1 MKIKVF
7 GDSHSKYFH
16 VNRQLTRINPNI
28 AGHQIGVE
36 IFKGA
41 TVGGFGKRESTLNVK
56 EFINKNY
63 LENDIDFYIFNFGQV
78 DLELGYFYKRYIKKE
93 SIKFSD
99 FITAQASTLV
109 SWILG
114 NMDVE
119 KCVVKGVNVPV
130 LCFDQNKAI
139 NYTKRI
145 ITENLI
151 DSKSIDEAL
160 SDMKKTFP
168 NDLERTQMALR
179 YNHELASQCK
189 NAGLMYFDIN
199 HALVDT
205 DSKVVQSKYMPA
217 SLDHHLVDSVEV
229 RALHINTLLNCIYN
243 SYEF

>member
-7 GDSHSKYFH
+7 GDSHSKYFN
-16 VNRQLTRINPNI
+16 VNRQLTRVNPNI
-28 AGHQIGVE
+28 AGHQVAVE

-56 EFINKNY
+56 EFISNNY
-63 LENDIDFYIFNFGQV
+63 LENDVDFYIFNFGQV

-93 SIKFSD
+93 SVNFSE
-99 FITAQASTLV
+99 FVMAQSSTLIN
-109 SWILG
+109 WIVG

-119 KCVVKGVNVPV
+119 KCIVKGVNVPV

-145 ITENLI
+145 ITENLT
-151 DSKSIDEAL
+151 DSNSIDEAL
-160 SDMKKTFP
+160 DNMKKTFP

-179 YNHELASQCK
+179 YNQGLENQCA
-189 NAGLMYFDIN
+189 NAGLKYFDIN
-199 HALVDT
+199 SSLVDRVR
-205 DSKVVQSKYMPA
+205 KVVQSKYIPA

-229 RALHINTLLNCIYN
+229 RSLHVNALLNCIYK
-243 SYEF
+243 SYEN